1 MVEGVA
7 YGWLWKLV
15 SWLPGF
21 LLRWRF
27 SKKALAD
34 RIRIDVPPRHTAV
47 QINGGEITEAA
58 IYLQIHNRGY
68 FPVELD
74 RMTVQLILAGSAIEY
89 FYLDRTPIPPDTT
102 CDIHVRGPLPRG
114 LVDHYA
120 RNIKN
125 GDVVSLLVRAE
136 LNSKIHNFSVNTGYL
151 NGIQPRNINMP
162 ALPSIPR

>member
-27 SKKALAD
+27 SKQALAD
-34 RIRIDVPPRHTAV
+34 RIKIDVPPRHTPV
-47 QINGGEITEAA
+47 QINGGEISDAT
-58 IYLQIHNRGY
+58 ISLQVQNTGY

-74 RMTVQLILAGSAIEY
+74 RMTVDLTLAGSTVQFFHLERRA
-89 FYLDRTPIPPDTT
+89 IPPDST
-102 CDIHVRGPLPRG
+102 CELHIRGPILPG
-114 LVDHYA
+114 LVAHYS

-125 GDVVSLLVRAE
+125 GDIVSLSVQAE
-136 LNSKIHNFSVNTGYL
+136 FNSKIHDFSVKTGYL
-151 NGIQPRNINMP
+151 SGIQPRNINMP
-162 ALPSIPR
+162 NQ